1 MINPNFMSDFEK
13 KIRSLQRKK
22 KRNLIIKI
30 VSACLTLVLIVVY
43 FLLPVSQVYNSR
55 VSGNIH
61 YTQEEILS
69 IAGIKNKDSLY
80 LISKDKIINNLKAS
94 PLIEDNSVKVSI
106 TPLGLNI
113 ELEEVVP
120 VIYYNENKYLSN
132 GKILDEDLLKSK
144 DPLIGD
150 YLYLHTQNLIPTF
163 SKPYDDKFIESR
175 LSHLSKLIL
184 SLSQESKDLI
194 YGVSYDSNNYYYNF
208 YYQTGLEDGTILKI
222 VFDSAK
228 KIEDLNVIVE
238 KEKVER
244 YISYLSNSKTKDNFV
259 SFEETLNGEIKNVKS
274 IKIVMQTIQDEVY
287 YHVKYNNP
295 TGSGVVDGEENSNV

>member
-61 YTQEEILS
+61 YTHEEILS

-132 GKILDEDLLKSK
+132 GKILDEDLLKS
-144 DPLIGD
+144 
-150 YLYLHTQNLIPTF
+150 
-163 SKPYDDKFIESR
+163 
-175 LSHLSKLIL
+175 
-184 SLSQESKDLI
+184 
-194 YGVSYDSNNYYYNF
+194 
-208 YYQTGLEDGTILKI
+208 
-222 VFDSAK
+222 
-228 KIEDLNVIVE
+228 
-238 KEKVER
+238 
-244 YISYLSNSKTKDNFV
+244 
-259 SFEETLNGEIKNVKS
+259 
-274 IKIVMQTIQDEVY
+274 
-287 YHVKYNNP
+287 
-295 TGSGVVDGEENSNV
+295 